1 MCGFFYF
8 NFERNYHVLKSKKKS
23 MYSVEQKYK
32 PKQNG
37 IENGKSHTQFSRDE
51 PCASAHI

>member
-1 MCGFFYF
+1 
-8 NFERNYHVLKSKKKS
+8 

-37 IENGKSHTQFSRDE
+37 IENGNPTQFSRDE
-51 PCASAHI
+51 PCASAHIWITN

>member
-1 MCGFFYF
+1 
-8 NFERNYHVLKSKKKS
+8 

-51 PCASAHI
+51 PCASVHIWITN